1 VKTAFLKTISL
12 LVVMAATP
20 AQPAA
25 LADELAG
32 AAASTEGNPALHLK
46 VLDSVEVKFSDHSLF
61 YQRVEPAPAPAPAP
75 APVAKSLSLAESA
88 AADARQAGGV
98 TLHQRWRC

>member
-12 LVVMAATP
+12 LVVMATTP

-46 VLDSVEVKFSDHSLF
+46 VLDSVEVKFPDHSLF
-61 YQRVEPAPAPAPAP
+61 YQRVEPAPAPAPT
-75 APVAKSLSLAESA
+75 PVAKSLSLAESS
-88 AADARQAGGV
+88 AADARQADGL